1 LKVGIV
7 GAGVCGLAAGR
18 ALVKA
23 SHEVVVFE
31 KHHRVG
37 GRLSTRRE
45 AGFVWD
51 TGATSIAP
59 RGKLIEKVLLDEL
72 DQDGLVKVD
81 KPIYL
86 HEGLRV
92 KPGFS
97 SGTVRY
103 VYKEGIDEF
112 AVRMA
117 EGMDVRLDTNV
128 ESIERSGE
136 TYRVLDEEFDA
147 VLLTAPAPQ
156 SSLLLWNLGESRPFA
171 NVRYRSCLSVLLGYQ
186 SELPPVRYHALLDV
200 DQIHPLT
207 WLSLESVKSPGR
219 APEGGAAIVAQ
230 LSAAFSF
237 SHFETSDT
245 VILETVARFI
255 ERLYGAAFAVPAY
268 SSVVR
273 WKYSQPE
280 SFASFERVN
289 RKGSKVL
296 VASDG
301 LLGGHVEDAF
311 EIGTRTAQLLVEE
324 D

>member
-1 LKVGIV
+1 
-7 GAGVCGLAAGR
+7 
-18 ALVKA
+18 
-23 SHEVVVFE
+23 VFE
-31 KHHRVG
+31 KHQSVG
-37 GRLSTRRE
+37 GRVSTRRE

-59 RGKLIEKVLLDEL
+59 RGKLIERVLLDEL
-72 DQDGLVKVD
+72 DQTGLLKIE

-97 SGTVRY
+97 SGTARY
-103 VYKEGIDEF
+103 VHEGGIDVF
-112 AVRMA
+112 ASRMA
-117 EGMDVRLDTNV
+117 DGMDVRLGVSVD
-128 ESIERSGE
+128 SIEKSGE
-136 TYRVLDEEFDA
+136 TYRILDEEFDA
-147 VLLTAPAPQ
+147 LILSAPAPQ

-186 SELPPVRYHALLDV
+186 SELPATRYHALLDV
-200 DQIHPLT
+200 EQIHPLT

-219 APEGGAAIVAQ
+219 APEGATAMVAQ

-237 SHFETSDT
+237 AHFETDDAI
-245 VILETVARFI
+245 ILETVARFI
-255 ERLYGAAFAVPAY
+255 ERLYGTSFAVPAY

-289 RKGSKVL
+289 RRGSKLL

-311 EIGTRTAQLLVEE
+311 DIGTRTAQLLVEE